1 MDPSASSGHSSRHI
15 GLIGRGVRLLGSRRD
30 GCAGDAQ
37 QVALFIAGTA
47 SDAGADRS
55 FKCFG
60 GCGEVV
66 IAYGPLPSL
75 ACVEPRSQYIRDALS
90 GACEGTIKRPVT
102 HRHILIVYP
111 VFKNHGQNCDAGAR
125 IPGTLL
131 PNILRLHQRDTPLTG
146 ANAYSASC
154 ADSSAASSARLR
166 ATRAATSSSART

>member
-1 MDPSASSGHSSRHI
+1 MSACSVADVTGVRAMRSRLRCSSRARHPM
-15 GLIGRGVRLLGSRRD
+15 
-30 GCAGDAQ
+30 
-37 QVALFIAGTA
+37 QV
-47 SDAGADRS
+47 ADRS
-55 FKCFG
+55 FKRFG

-66 IAYGPLPSL
+66 IAHGPLPSL

-90 GACEGTIKRPVT
+90 GVCEGALKRPVT

-125 IPGTLL
+125 TPGTYL
-131 PNILRLHQRDTPLTG
+131 PDILRLHQTDMPRDTPLTG

-154 ADSSAASSARLR
+154 ADSSVASSIAFSAEASSARLR

>member
-1 MDPSASSGHSSRHI
+1 MSACSVADVTGVRAMRSRLRCSSRARHPMQ
-15 GLIGRGVRLLGSRRD
+15 VR
-30 GCAGDAQ
+30 
-37 QVALFIAGTA
+37 T
-47 SDAGADRS
+47 
-55 FKCFG
+55 

-66 IAYGPLPSL
+66 IAHGPLPSL

-125 IPGTLL
+125 TPGTLL
-131 PNILRLHQRDTPLTG
+131 PDLLRLHQKDMPRDTPLTG

-154 ADSSAASSARLR
+154 ADSSAASSIAFSAEASSARLR